1 MESVTSN
8 TGNNRKPGTFT
19 KGDKRIN
26 RKGRPR
32 SFDALRKLAQ
42 DIAHEELQAG
52 DASMTTTEAI
62 LRKWASSKDPRLQ
75 MEFMAV
81 AYGRTPNTTEHANKD
96 DKPFKTES
104 TVNHAIDSESA
115 KNIFDILAATGAIQA
130 VANDATDDGVYI
142 P

>member
-1 MESVTSN
+1 MSDSSN
-8 TGNNRKPGTFT
+8 TAPNSKRVPGKPFT
-19 KGDKRIN
+19 RGDKRIN

-81 AYGRTPNTTEHANKD
+81 AYGRTPQSTEVSGKD
-96 DKPFKTES
+96 GKPIEAS
-104 TVNHAIDSESA
+104 VNVKIEY
-115 KNIFDILAATGAIQA
+115 IE
-130 VANDATDDGVYI
+130 TD
-142 P
+142 PA